1 MAESEI
7 LIPLHEALRRN
18 ARQHPE
24 RDAYIWYGQHI
35 SWRQVD
41 EASDAVAAHLQQL
54 GVKKGEPVALF
65 MNNCPQYIVA
75 HYAVQKIGAIVC
87 PCGPLNKE
95 HELEY
100 QLNDLQARVIIA
112 ADVLLPVVDKVR
124 AAPRCSMC
132 WPCAT
137 ATGCPPEP
145 RCPCLPSCRPP
156 CSRCPQCDVVLGS
169 HAQRR
174 QAFPCRGG
182 HGRGGADD
190 LYLGHHGPA
199 QGRHAELWRG
209 RVQDGR
215 RVPVTGV
222 SAEDVLLA
230 VAPLYHIAGMSM
242 GVNMPVHSGA
252 PCVLLHRFD
261 PLAVAQALERYRVSW
276 WYSIAPM
283 NVALMQVPGVEKMDF
298 SALRRNTV
306 TSFGIT
312 YTEDLAQQWRRFA
325 PNAISSEAA
334 YGLSETHTM
343 DTFMPGDAIR
353 WGTHGKPAP
362 GNEIRVIDPETG
374 APLAAGEVGEI
385 IIRGPGNFKGYWNKP
400 EATAKTLKNGWVHTG
415 DMGKFDADGYLT
427 FIGRFKEM
435 IKVSGYSVFPEEV
448 ETILIK
454 HPAIA
459 QAAVIGVAD
468 PERRGRARLHR
479 AQARAE
485 PGGGRAAGLE
495 QGKHGQLQ
503 GAARGA
509 LHRCLP
515 ATGAGKVLR
524 RCSETFPDHCAKSGC
539 PWLVSARSYSNES
552 PMFKKVLIANRGE
565 IALRIIRA
573 LQELGIAS
581 LAVYAAD
588 DAGPACAG
596 RRRGA
601 GTGRQRPGC
610 LSRWRAAAAYRA
622 AARLRRAAPG
632 LWLSQ
637 RERGLCARLCG
648 SGLRFIGPTP
658 EQLALLG
665 DKARAR
671 ALAQQCGV
679 PLMPGSTEAVTLEQ
693 AQQFF
698 ARQQA
703 DGASGIM
710 IKAIGGGGG
719 RGMRAVTEAARW
731 RPPTSAAAARRR
743 QPSAWTA
750 SMSSG

>member
-54 GVKKGEPVALF
+54 GVKPGEPVALF

-124 AAPRCSMC
+124 GSTALLHVLAVRYGDWLPAAP
-132 WPCAT
+132 T
-137 ATGCPPEP
+137 
-145 RCPCLPSCRPP
+145 LPLPAE
-156 CSRCPQCDVVLGS
+156 L
-169 HAQRR
+169 
-174 QAFPCRGG
+174 QA
-182 HGRGGADD
+182 
-190 LYLGHHGPA
+190 PA
-199 QGRHAELWRG
+199 QPLPGNVTSFWDLMHSGARPSHVEVDMDEVALMTYTSGTTGLPKGAMLSFGAAAYKTAGASR
-209 RVQDGR
+209 
-215 RVPVTGV
+215 VTGV

-261 PLAVAQALERYRVSW
+261 PLAVAQALERYRISW

-312 YTEDLAQQWRRFA
+312 YTEELARQWRRFA

-415 DMGKFDADGYLT
+415 DMGRFDADGYLT

-468 PERRGRARLHR
+468 AQKGEVVRAFIVRK
-479 AQARAE
+479 
-485 PGGGRAAGLE
+485 PGQSLEADGLLTWSKE
-495 QGKHGQLQ
+495 NMASYK
-503 GAARGA
+503 APREVRFIDA
-509 LHRCLP
+509 LP

-524 RCSETFPDHCAKSGC
+524 R
-539 PWLVSARSYSNES
+539 L
-552 PMFKKVLIANRGE
+552 
-565 IALRIIRA
+565 LRDI
-573 LQELGIAS
+573 
-581 LAVYAAD
+581 
-588 DAGPACAG
+588 P
-596 RRRGA
+596 
-601 GTGRQRPGC
+601 
-610 LSRWRAAAAYRA
+610 
-622 AARLRRAAPG
+622 
-632 LWLSQ
+632 
-637 RERGLCARLCG
+637 
-648 SGLRFIGPTP
+648 
-658 EQLALLG
+658 
-665 DKARAR
+665 
-671 ALAQQCGV
+671 
-679 PLMPGSTEAVTLEQ
+679 
-693 AQQFF
+693 
-698 ARQQA
+698 
-703 DGASGIM
+703 
-710 IKAIGGGGG
+710 
-719 RGMRAVTEAARW
+719 
-731 RPPTSAAAARRR
+731 
-743 QPSAWTA
+743 
-750 SMSSG
+750 